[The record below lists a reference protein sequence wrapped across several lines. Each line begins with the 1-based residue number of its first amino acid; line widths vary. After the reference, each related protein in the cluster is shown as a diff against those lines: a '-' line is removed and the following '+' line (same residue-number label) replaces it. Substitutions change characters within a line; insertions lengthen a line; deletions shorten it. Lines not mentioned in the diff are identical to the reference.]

1 VRYSIDTSAIL
12 HAWRRSYPPE
22 VFPSLWKK
30 FDELIERGDL
40 LATEEVL
47 RELEKKDD
55 EVHEWVKRRQHMIV
69 PIDVRIQ
76 EVVSTILASHKK
88 LLDTRKNR
96 SGADPFVI
104 ALAVIRDCTVVTN
117 EAPTSSPSR
126 PNIPDVCSAL
136 GVRSIDVLGLIR
148 EQRWVI

>member
-1 VRYSIDTSAIL
+1 MRYSIDTSAIL